1 MNKPNSYTKE
11 DRDIIIQRL
20 NILSD
25 ITALNMD
32 TRMLLENAADM
43 IEEDRD
49 AKWIVIRDILVDMIH
64 DDAPIEAITWM
75 VQYSRDFIDDM
86 KRKENK

>member
-1 MNKPNSYTKE
+1 MNKPNPYTKE

-43 IEEDRD
+43 LEEDRD

-64 DDAPIEAITWM
+64 DGAPDEAISWM
-75 VQYSRDFIDDM
+75 VKYSRKAMDDI
-86 KRKENK
+86 KRTENK